1 MKKQIIWQGAILKK
15 YKFFLFLFLLNVIP
29 SFSHAAER
37 WILDKSLSTI
47 EFELPVLFAKNV
59 KGSFNTIDG
68 FVELDLNQKEN
79 NKAIFYVEVNDL
91 DMNYIKYK
99 DLLLS
104 NVFFDAQQFPKAVV
118 DTKKF
123 SYVNETEFSMDVE
136 LTIKGKSAIVPLVI
150 NVKRLA
156 EELVQI
162 QSELIF
168 SRTAFEIGIGNWKN
182 TTILKDKVKLSTNL
196 ASPVL
201 LKKKKHQMFQE
212 K

>member
-1 MKKQIIWQGAILKK
+1 MKKLITWLDALLKK
-15 YKFFLFLFLLNVIP
+15 YKFFLFIFLFISSSNITYA
-29 SFSHAAER
+29 SER
-37 WILDKSLSTI
+37 WVLDKSLSTI

-59 KGSFNTIDG
+59 KGRFNTIEG
-68 FVELDLNQKEN
+68 FVELDVDQKEN

-104 NVFFDAQQFPKAVV
+104 NVFFDTQQFPKAVV

-196 ASPVL
+196 FL
-201 LKKKKHQMFQE
+201 FRE
-212 K
+212 

>member
-1 MKKQIIWQGAILKK
+1 MKKQIIWQGGILKK
-15 YKFFLFLFLLNVIP
+15 YKFFLVLFLLNVIP
-29 SFSHAAER
+29 SVSHAAER

-68 FVELDLNQKEN
+68 FVELDVNQKEN

-99 DLLLS
+99 DLLQS

-196 ASPVL
+196 FL
-201 LKKKKHQMFQE
+201 FRE
-212 K
+212 

>member
-1 MKKQIIWQGAILKK
+1 MKKQIIWQDVILKK

-162 QSELIF
+162 QSELSF
-168 SRTAFEIGIGNWKN
+168 SRTTFEIGIGKWKN
-182 TTILKDKVKLSTNL
+182 TSILKDEVKLSTNL
-196 ASPVL
+196 FL
-201 LKKKKHQMFQE
+201 FRE
-212 K
+212 

>member
-1 MKKQIIWQGAILKK
+1 MKKLITWLDALLKK
-15 YKFFLFLFLLNVIP
+15 YKFILFLFLFISLSNITYG
-29 SFSHAAER
+29 SER
-37 WILDKSLSTI
+37 WVLDKSLSTI

-59 KGSFNTIDG
+59 KGKFNTIEG
-68 FVELDLNQKEN
+68 FVELDVDQKEN
-79 NKAIFYVEVNDL
+79 NKAIFYVEVNDI

-104 NVFFDAQQFPKAVV
+104 NVFFDVQQFPKAVV
-118 DTKKF
+118 DTKIF
-123 SYVNETEFSMDVE
+123 SYVNETELTLDVE
-136 LTIKGKSAIVPLVI
+136 LTIKGKSEIVPLKL

-182 TTILKDKVKLSTNL
+182 TSILKDKVKLHTNL
-196 ASPVL
+196 FL
-201 LKKKKHQMFQE
+201 FRE
-212 K
+212 E

>member
-1 MKKQIIWQGAILKK
+1 MKKQIIWQEDILKK
-15 YKFFLFLFLLNVIP
+15 YKIFLFFLLLFILPNLTNA
-29 SFSHAAER
+29 SER
-37 WILDKSLSTI
+37 WILDKSLSTV

-59 KGSFNTIDG
+59 KGTFNTIEG
-68 FVELDLNQKEN
+68 FIELDLNQKKN

-104 NVFFDAQQFPKAVV
+104 NIFFDADQFPKAVV

-123 SYVNETEFSMDVE
+123 SYINETDLTFDVE
-136 LTIKGKSAIVPLVI
+136 LTIKDKSRLVPLKI

-162 QSELIF
+162 QTELIF

-182 TTILKDKVKLSTNL
+182 TSILKDKVKLSTNL
-196 ASPVL
+196 FL
-201 LKKKKHQMFQE
+201 FRE
-212 K
+212 E

>member
-29 SFSHAAER
+29 SVSHAAER

-91 DMNYIKYK
+91 DMNYIRYK

-196 ASPVL
+196 FL
-201 LKKKKHQMFQE
+201 FRE
-212 K
+212 

>member
-123 SYVNETEFSMDVE
+123 SYVKETEFSLDVE
-136 LTIKGKSAIVPLVI
+136 LTIKDKSEVVPLII

-196 ASPVL
+196 FL
-201 LKKKKHQMFQE
+201 FRE
-212 K
+212 

>member
-15 YKFFLFLFLLNVIP
+15 YKFFLFLFLLTVIP

-168 SRTAFEIGIGNWKN
+168 SRNSFNIGTGNWQN
-182 TTILKDKVKLSTNL
+182 TTILKDNVKLNTNIFL
-196 ASPVL
+196 F
-201 LKKKKHQMFQE
+201 KE
-212 K
+212 

>member
-15 YKFFLFLFLLNVIP
+15 YKFFLFLFLLTVIP

-104 NVFFDAQQFPKAVV
+104 NFFFDAQQFPKAVV

-196 ASPVL
+196 FL
-201 LKKKKHQMFQE
+201 FRE
-212 K
+212 

>member
-29 SFSHAAER
+29 SVSHAAER

-196 ASPVL
+196 FL
-201 LKKKKHQMFQE
+201 FRE
-212 K
+212 

>member
-1 MKKQIIWQGAILKK
+1 MKKQIIWQEDILKK
-15 YKFFLFLFLLNVIP
+15 YKIFLFFLLLFILPNLTNA
-29 SFSHAAER
+29 SER
-37 WILDKSLSTI
+37 WILDKSLSTV
-47 EFELPVLFAKNV
+47 EFELQVLFAKNV
-59 KGSFNTIDG
+59 KGTFNTIEG
-68 FVELDLNQKEN
+68 FIELDLNQKKN

-104 NVFFDAQQFPKAVV
+104 NIFFDADQFPKAVV

-123 SYVNETEFSMDVE
+123 SYINETDLTFDVE
-136 LTIKGKSAIVPLVI
+136 LTIKDKSRLVPLKI

-162 QSELIF
+162 QTELIF

-182 TTILKDKVKLSTNL
+182 TSILKDKVKLRTNL
-196 ASPVL
+196 FL
-201 LKKKKHQMFQE
+201 FRE
-212 K
+212 E

>member
-15 YKFFLFLFLLNVIP
+15 YKFFLVLFLLNVIP

-91 DMNYIKYK
+91 DMNYIRYK

-196 ASPVL
+196 FL
-201 LKKKKHQMFQE
+201 FRE
-212 K
+212 

>member
-1 MKKQIIWQGAILKK
+1 MNKQITWQDDILKK
-15 YKFFLFLFLLNVIP
+15 YKIFLFFLLLFILPNLTYA
-29 SFSHAAER
+29 SER
-37 WILDKSLSTI
+37 WVLDKSLSTV

-59 KGSFNTIDG
+59 KGTFNTIEG
-68 FVELDLNQKEN
+68 FIELDVNQKEN
-79 NKAIFYVEVNDL
+79 NKAIFYVEVKDL
-91 DMNYIKYK
+91 DMNYTKYK

-104 NVFFDAQQFPKAVV
+104 NIFFDAKQFPIAVV

-123 SYVNETEFSMDVE
+123 SYVNETELAFDVE
-136 LTIKGKSAIVPLVI
+136 LTIKGKSELVPLII

-182 TTILKDKVKLSTNL
+182 TSILKDKVKLSTNL
-196 ASPVL
+196 FL
-201 LKKKKHQMFQE
+201 FRE
-212 K
+212 

>member
-1 MKKQIIWQGAILKK
+1 MKKQIIWQGVILKK
-15 YKFFLFLFLLNVIP
+15 YKFFLFLFLLTVIP

-196 ASPVL
+196 FL
-201 LKKKKHQMFQE
+201 FRE
-212 K
+212 

>member
-68 FVELDLNQKEN
+68 FVELDVNQKEN

-196 ASPVL
+196 FL
-201 LKKKKHQMFQE
+201 FRE
-212 K
+212 

>member
-1 MKKQIIWQGAILKK
+1 
-15 YKFFLFLFLLNVIP
+15 
-29 SFSHAAER
+29 
-37 WILDKSLSTI
+37 
-47 EFELPVLFAKNV
+47 
-59 KGSFNTIDG
+59 
-68 FVELDLNQKEN
+68 
-79 NKAIFYVEVNDL
+79 
-91 DMNYIKYK
+91 MNYIKYK

-118 DTKKF
+118 DTNKF
-123 SYVNETEFSMDVE
+123 SYVNETEFSIDVE

-196 ASPVL
+196 FL
-201 LKKKKHQMFQE
+201 FRE
-212 K
+212 

>member
-15 YKFFLFLFLLNVIP
+15 YKFFLFLFLLTLIP

-104 NVFFDAQQFPKAVV
+104 NVFLMPSNFQK
-118 DTKKF
+118 
-123 SYVNETEFSMDVE
+123 
-136 LTIKGKSAIVPLVI
+136 
-150 NVKRLA
+150 
-156 EELVQI
+156 
-162 QSELIF
+162 QS
-168 SRTAFEIGIGNWKN
+168 
-182 TTILKDKVKLSTNL
+182 STQRNF
-196 ASPVL
+196 
-201 LKKKKHQMFQE
+201 HM
-212 K
+212 

>member
-15 YKFFLFLFLLNVIP
+15 YKFFLFLFLLNLIP

-196 ASPVL
+196 FL
-201 LKKKKHQMFQE
+201 FRE
-212 K
+212 

>member
-15 YKFFLFLFLLNVIP
+15 YKFFLFLFLLTVIP

-104 NVFFDAQQFPKAVV
+104 DVFFDAHQFPKAVV

-196 ASPVL
+196 FL
-201 LKKKKHQMFQE
+201 FRE
-212 K
+212 

>member
-123 SYVNETEFSMDVE
+123 SYVNETEFSLDVE

-196 ASPVL
+196 FL
-201 LKKKKHQMFQE
+201 FRE
-212 K
+212 